1 MIYPLKNIKF
11 AYRCRFNQNIILV
24 CVCESIWH
32 IYCNKSNGP
41 NLESCTRM
49 IGCIVISYT
58 IVSWVMVSID
68 MPFVSMFSVPD
79 LESMFLVYTGLDSA
93 SDWLL
98 ASSAKII
105 YALDII
111 DGMKFITSTPPCQQ
125 QKIGYDGNE
134 ENEKDEED
142 YKKHCYFHDHC
153 H

>member
-1 MIYPLKNIKF
+1 
-11 AYRCRFNQNIILV
+11 
-24 CVCESIWH
+24 
-32 IYCNKSNGP
+32 
-41 NLESCTRM
+41 
-49 IGCIVISYT
+49 
-58 IVSWVMVSID
+58 MVSID